1 MEDPDRS
8 GHPGTPG
15 RGAFLILYLK
25 AAVETE
31 SDIMSPTKEQ
41 ERNAMKRP
49 RASKGGFIYAKRVRN
64 EGPPFEQKT
73 LPSNKNPPFEQKPSL
88 RRIPGVKHWRGA
100 AISIERAP
108 ISKRRRDGLGRSRS
122 AYAE

>member
-15 RGAFLILYLK
+15 RGAFLVLYLK

-49 RASKGGFIYAKRVRN
+49 RASKGGFIYAKRVRIVR
-64 EGPPFEQKT
+64 EFLVYSPA
-73 LPSNKNPPFEQKPSL
+73 S
-88 RRIPGVKHWRGA
+88 GA
-100 AISIERAP
+100 RFS
-108 ISKRRRDGLGRSRS
+108 
-122 AYAE
+122 